1 MKIMFDV
8 VVVLLIMLSFVLMV
22 VGLVKPALVIRW
34 GTRKTR
40 PWVLLTYGGIFIVL
54 FIILGFSAS
63 NDIEP
68 KGKVVTTKVE
78 EPAKGNVVAKVEAS
92 ESKEA
97 KVNYDQAAAKA
108 KINDWLWDHEFP
120 NSPKLTLDASK
131 VDGGIYEIDGVKY
144 HMFTLGG
151 LKRAVTILVDPT
163 TGELMFHDIGL
174 KPQPLDKWYMGYITA
189 SKGNYLE
196 AINENFAWVEKPH
209 TDDGAVTGVVKNT
222 SNKTFKNI
230 YIQFNCYDA
239 NGNKI
244 GTLDQQISNLKPG
257 ETWKFAILF
266 YVPNMATYDFAS
278 IDAFTW

>member
-1 MKIMFDV
+1 MFDV
-8 VVVLLIMLSFVLMV
+8 ILVLLIMISFVLMV
-22 VGLVKPALVIRW
+22 VGLIKPGLVIRW
-34 GTRKTR
+34 GTKRTR
-40 PWVLLTYGGIFIVL
+40 PRALLTYGGLFVAL

-68 KGKVVTTKVE
+68 KTKVATAKVE
-78 EPAKGNVVAKVEAS
+78 EAAKPTVGQKVEAS

-97 KVNYDQAAAKA
+97 KVNYDQAAAKNR
-108 KINDWLWDHEFP
+108 INDWLWEHEFP
-120 NSPKLTLDASK
+120 NNPKLTLDASK

-163 TGELMFHDIGL
+163 TGDLMFHDIGL

-189 SKGNYLE
+189 SKGNYLQ
-196 AINENFAWVEKPH
+196 AIDENFAWVEKPS
-209 TDDGAVTGVVKNT
+209 TLDGAVTGIVKNT
-222 SNKTFKNI
+222 SNKKFKNV
-230 YIQFNCYDA
+230 YIQFNCYDD

-244 GTLDQQISNLKPG
+244 GTLDQQISNLNPG

-278 IDAFTW
+278 IDGFTW